1 MSSLLGRVVTFEFE
15 SKSSHSHDWRAE
27 HKVLSHICQWMRVL
41 IETCEEL
48 IPSIVLQK
56 QDSRL
61 KPKEL
66 REVNPNLVL
75 KINVNGKEEANLQ

>member
-1 MSSLLGRVVTFEFE
+1 
-15 SKSSHSHDWRAE
+15 
-27 HKVLSHICQWMRVL
+27 MRVL